1 MPDSPINDLPA
12 YPLINPMSL
21 SQTPAWKQFAAA
33 VKQTPLTGDTLTLI
47 KAAGLTLDLSTQ
59 RQSAAMHAAA
69 EALLDLQGFEAARD
83 GLFAGEPINWTEG
96 RAVWHTALRAAQP
109 PAAVAKEI
117 LDERERVR
125 RFVKAADAANRYRH
139 VLHLG
144 IGGSDWGPRMVVQAL
159 GKAPL
164 ARNMQFVS
172 NVDAHALDAALAT
185 LDPTDTLIIIASKTF
200 TTIEPLTNAA
210 IALDWLRA
218 AGVSDPM
225 SRVVGVTANAQ
236 AAREY
241 GVADEHIFSF
251 WDWVGGRY
259 SLWSSIGLPIALT
272 LGTKALDDLLAG
284 AQRMDEHFAT
294 APRAVNAPLQ
304 LALAGVA
311 NCSVLGYASLALVP
325 YDARLSSLTSWAQQL
340 EMESLGKSV
349 CNDGSAVDVPTSPAV
364 FGMAGT
370 DGQHTFFQWLHQHP
384 KGAPVD
390 FLLARHPD
398 HVHPASHAILV
409 ANCLAQRAAL
419 LTGKPLSVAQTEG
432 DVGATPASVLAP
444 HRVHAGGRPS
454 TLIVLPQLDALHLG
468 ALLALYEHKVFCQG
482 VIWGINAF
490 DQWGV
495 EYGKFLAKRI
505 TAEFDGEP
513 AAGQRDA
520 STGYWVNTL
529 LASRADSTS

>member
-1 MPDSPINDLPA
+1 MNA
-12 YPLINPMSL
+12 MSL
-21 SQTPAWKQFAAA
+21 SLTPAWKQYVAA
-33 VKQTPLTGDTLTLI
+33 VEQTPLTGETLTLI
-47 KAAGLTLDLSTQ
+47 EAGGLTLDLSTQ
-59 RQSAAMHAAA
+59 RQSAAMQSAAD
-69 EALLDLQGFEAARD
+69 ALLDQQGFEAARQD
-83 GLFAGEPINWTEG
+83 LFAGKPINWTEG

-109 PAAVAKEI
+109 PQAVGTQV
-117 LDERERVR
+117 LGERERVR
-125 RFVKAADAANRYRH
+125 QFVRAADAANRYRH
-139 VLHLG
+139 ILHLG

-185 LDPTDTLIIIASKTF
+185 LDPADTLIIIASKTF
-200 TTIEPLTNAA
+200 TTIEPLTNAG

-218 AGVSDPM
+218 AGVPDPM
-225 SRVVGVTANAQ
+225 SRVVGVTANPQ
-236 AAREY
+236 AARDY
-241 GVADEHIFSF
+241 GVADDHIFSF
-251 WDWVGGRY
+251 WEWVGGRY
-259 SLWSSIGLPIALT
+259 SLWSSIGLPIALA
-272 LGTKALDDLLAG
+272 LGTQALDDLLAG
-284 AQRMDEHFAT
+284 AAGMDEHFAT
-294 APRAVNAPLQ
+294 APRATNAPLQ
-304 LALAGVA
+304 LALTGVA

-325 YDARLSSLTSWAQQL
+325 YDARLASLTSWAQQL
-340 EMESLGKSV
+340 EMESLGKSA

-390 FLLARHPD
+390 FIVARQPD
-398 HVHPASHAILV
+398 HSHPASHAILV

-419 LTGKPLSVAQTEG
+419 LTGKPLQVAQAEG
-432 DVGATPASVLAP
+432 DVGATPAAVLAP

-454 TLIVLPQLDALHLG
+454 TLIVLPRLDAFHLG

-505 TAEFDGEP
+505 MAEFDGEP
-513 AAGQRDA
+513 ATGERDA
-520 STGYWVNTL
+520 STGYWVDTL
-529 LASRADSTS
+529 LAPRVDSAS